1 MQRLVTDAQSQLGQD
16 LGVLVDGAVP
26 DEAVDSPLQLD
37 VEGTEDISTLLGV
50 LQKAEAMGR
59 QLSRV
64 SSGPDA
70 KLYEAHP
77 LHSFVT
83 FESAEAAAAASSAGM
98 QLFGVVIRDT
108 ACKVLPASTA
118 RVVHVSGLPTE
129 HGAEMSSMLLEQLL
143 SVHGVGYQL
152 RVLDT
157 QRLSPLMVAN
167 GSALLELPSHRDA
180 ALLVA
185 SLHGAVV
192 GDGRTVTAGWG
203 SNQEWRTTRPR
214 MPTF

>member
-157 QRLSPLMVAN
+157 QRLSPLMVSN
-167 GSALLELPSHRDA
+167 GTALLEMPSHRDA